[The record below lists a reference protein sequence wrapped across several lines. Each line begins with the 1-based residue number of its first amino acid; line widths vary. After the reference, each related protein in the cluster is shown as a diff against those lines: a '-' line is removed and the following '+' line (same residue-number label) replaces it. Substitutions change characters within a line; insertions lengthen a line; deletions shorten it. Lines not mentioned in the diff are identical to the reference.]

1 MPLIHPLS
9 CDCVKSELDLFGV
22 PLTQTSV
29 EEGRWVE
36 YGPITAVKDSDD
48 TIEFKIAETDSEYI
62 DLKNSFIRVKA
73 KIVKA
78 DGELLDATADVAPVN
93 FWLHALFSQIDMT
106 LKDTLVTTS
115 NNTYPYKAYIETLLS
130 FGTESKQSQLTASM
144 WYKDTNNFS
153 LDQHNKGYTKRKELA
168 RESHLIDMMGKLH
181 LDLMFQDRY
190 ILNHTPIKLR
200 LTRSKDKFA
209 IVSPTDNTIFKVKL
223 DSVKMM
229 IRKVQVNSVIQ
240 AAHAKALEMGTAKY
254 PITRGE
260 CKTYTV
266 SSGTRSHAEENLY
279 SGQIPK
285 RIVIGFVRNS
295 GINGTYQTG
304 KALQPDFETGDYMN
318 CYMTLFSGMG
328 SMYQDEGNHID
339 REEYK
344 KGYTLICF
352 DLSPDLEEGGGICEF
367 EKDTVHSVTRGAL
380 QKRIDRNCEH
390 CRVWRI

>member
-1 MPLIHPLS
+1 
-9 CDCVKSELDLFGV
+9 
-22 PLTQTSV
+22 
-29 EEGRWVE
+29 
-36 YGPITAVKDSDD
+36 
-48 TIEFKIAETDSEYI
+48 
-62 DLKNSFIRVKA
+62 
-73 KIVKA
+73 
-78 DGELLDATADVAPVN
+78 
-93 FWLHALFSQIDMT
+93 
-106 LKDTLVTTS
+106 
-115 NNTYPYKAYIETLLS
+115 
-130 FGTESKQSQLTASM
+130 M
-144 WYKDTNNFS
+144 WYKDMNNFS

-181 LDLMFQDRY
+181 LDLMFQDHY
-190 ILNHTPIKLR
+190 ILSHTPIKLR

-209 IVSPTDNTIFKVKL
+209 IVSPTDNTVFKVKL
-223 DSVKMM
+223 DSVKMT

-279 SGQIPK
+279 LGQIPK

-295 GINGTYQTG
+295 GINIEHFDMDHIALSVGGTSVPG

-352 DLSPDLEEGGGICEF
+352 DLSPDLEEGGGYVNLRKTGTVSLEVHFKKELTETVNIVVYGEF
-367 EKDTVHSVTRGAL
+367 ENTIEIYQYRSVVTDFTL
-380 QKRIDRNCEH
+380 
-390 CRVWRI
+390 

>member
-9 CDCVKSELDLFGV
+9 CECVKSELDLFGV

-29 EEGRWVE
+29 EEGRWVQH
-36 YGPITAVKDSDD
+36 GPITAVKDSDD

-73 KIVKA
+73 KIVNA
-78 DGELLDATADVAPVN
+78 DGELLDATADVTPVN

-106 LKDTLVTTS
+106 LKDTLVTTP

-153 LDQHNKGYTKRKELA
+153 LDQQNKGYTKRKELA
-168 RESHLIDMMGKLH
+168 RESHLIDMTGKLQ

-200 LTRSKDKFA
+200 LTRSKGKFT

-260 CKTYTV
+260 CKTCTV
-266 SSGTRSHAEENLY
+266 SSGTRSHAEENL
-279 SGQIPK
+279 
-285 RIVIGFVRNS
+285 
-295 GINGTYQTG
+295 
-304 KALQPDFETGDYMN
+304 
-318 CYMTLFSGMG
+318 
-328 SMYQDEGNHID
+328 
-339 REEYK
+339 
-344 KGYTLICF
+344 
-352 DLSPDLEEGGGICEF
+352 
-367 EKDTVHSVTRGAL
+367 
-380 QKRIDRNCEH
+380 
-390 CRVWRI
+390 